1 MRLPWSAVGG
11 GVLVAALGTAGLIR
25 GAMPQSLASGS
36 GTPPPEP
43 IVVTGAYVRA
53 PVPPTTSAAAY
64 FTVYNT
70 TSRPDR
76 LLDVTTGAG
85 AVSVLHTIGPD
96 GAMHATPN
104 GDVIP
109 AHGTLVLS
117 TGKGHVMIEQLYGTL
132 RAGQQVNMELDFADA
147 GSIDVTAPVIAV
159 GAPAP
164 TGSASPSPSPSPSS
178 TGAHS

>member
-1 MRLPWSAVGG
+1 MRLPWTAVGG
-11 GVLVAALGTAGLIR
+11 GLLVAALGTAGLVR

-53 PVPPTTSAAAY
+53 PIPPTTSAAAY

-70 TSRPDR
+70 TSKPDR
-76 LLDVTTGAG
+76 LLDVTSGAG
-85 AVSVLHTIGPD
+85 AVSVLHTEGADGQMHVTPD
-96 GAMHATPN
+96 GA
-104 GDVIP
+104 VIP

-132 RAGQQVNMELDFADA
+132 KPGQQVNLELDFANA
-147 GSIDVTAPVIAV
+147 GSLDITAPVIAA

-164 TGSASPSPSPSPSS
+164 TGSASPSPSS